1 MQELRWWLLCHG
13 LKVLTFMEES
23 RFNKQVA
30 VYATY
35 CKENRKAIFRIAEAK
50 AKQEKIVDVDG
61 SYLYL
66 KQQKLVS
73 SGVSVAPVSHSTSP
87 ILGWETVNAANYKE
101 YSSKILIVTQGLLIL
116 HIL

>member
-1 MQELRWWLLCHG
+1 
-13 LKVLTFMEES
+13 MEES

-35 CKENRKAIFRIAEAK
+35 CKQNRKAIFRIVEAK

-66 KQQKLVS
+66 KQQKFIN
-73 SGVSVAPVSHSTSP
+73 SGVSVTPVSHPPSP
-87 ILGWETVNAANYKE
+87 ILGWETVNAENYKE
-101 YSSKILIVTQGLLIL
+101 YGTKIPIVTQG
-116 HIL
+116 

>member
-1 MQELRWWLLCHG
+1 
-13 LKVLTFMEES
+13 MEES

-35 CKENRKAIFRIAEAK
+35 YKENQNAIFRIVEAK
-50 AKQEKIVDVDG
+50 AKQEKIADVDG

-73 SGVSVAPVSHSTSP
+73 GGVSVAPISHPTSP
-87 ILGWETVNAANYKE
+87 ILGWETGNDANYKE
-101 YSSKILIVTQGLLIL
+101 YSSKIPIVMQGLLINYL